1 MGETPNKYN
10 KRNKRKIID
19 EEDEFIN
26 EIVKPMRAKTKN
38 QLMRGSTGI
47 EPNANISP
55 SGDKRATDLDS

>member
-38 QLMRGSTGI
+38 
-47 EPNANISP
+47 
-55 SGDKRATDLDS
+55 